1 MKNVLKPIAKSVLI
15 PSGLIAP
22 ASAKYAAIYKK
33 MFDPV
38 VQVC

>member
-15 PSGLIAP
+15 PSGLIAV
-22 ASAKYAAIYKK
+22 AAAEYAAIHKK

>member
-15 PSGLIAP
+15 PSGLIAV
-22 ASAKYAAIYKK
+22 AAAKHAAIHKK